1 MFSVHIIII
10 HRYVLEKYYTDHH
23 DVDENRTT
31 IPFIG
36 GDYSWYRLTSTG
48 KFSMELES
56 DGLEPHDLVASKNN
70 AQPPSKIGGYVMYC
84 IIISPD

>member
-1 MFSVHIIII
+1 MF
-10 HRYVLEKYYTDHH
+10 LEKYYTDHH

-56 DGLEPHDLVASKNN
+56 DGLEPHDLVASKKNN
-70 AQPPSKIGGYVMYC
+70 AQPPSFTRRLCHVLFYNFT
-84 IIISPD
+84 

>member
-1 MFSVHIIII
+1 MF
-10 HRYVLEKYYTDHH
+10 LEKYYTDHH

-56 DGLEPHDLVASKNN
+56 DGLEPHDLVASK
-70 AQPPSKIGGYVMYC
+70 KIMHNLPVLLGGYVMYYFT
-84 IIISPD
+84 ISPD

>member
-1 MFSVHIIII
+1 MF
-10 HRYVLEKYYTDHH
+10 LEKYYTDHH

-56 DGLEPHDLVASKNN
+56 DGLEPHDLVASK
-70 AQPPSKIGGYVMYC
+70 KK
-84 IIISPD
+84 